1 MELGRQVLA
10 AVAIASLLF
19 VSGCLSTTLY
29 ETARVCPPGT
39 AEMTVASTPFFW
51 RTEST
56 RFVFEQWNRPGP
68 ELSAR
73 MGLSDAFGVG
83 VRLILAPGGCLTAK
97 YQFLRDPFDFALTG
111 AAYGYMFAAA
121 DAASGQL
128 GTYGGLLASSEGPG
142 HVPFS
147 VQAILRY
154 DHQRVGS
161 AFSGS
166 YKSGMVGASLGAGI
180 PVRMDLGRSDALRI
194 HPAASVNLPLSW
206 RYWDWTSPGDHG
218 YDPGIVLPPTQD
230 EDWRGVVTLDL
241 GIGLSYITTR

>member
-1 MELGRQVLA
+1 
-10 AVAIASLLF
+10 
-19 VSGCLSTTLY
+19 
-29 ETARVCPPGT
+29 
-39 AEMTVASTPFFW
+39 MTVASTPCFW
-51 RTEST
+51 RAEST

-68 ELSAR
+68 ELSVR
-73 MGLSDAFGVG
+73 MGLSEAFGVG
-83 VRLILAPGGCLTAK
+83 VRLILAPSGCLTAK
-97 YQFLRDPFDFALTG
+97 YQFLRDPLDFALTG

-154 DHQRVGS
+154 DYQRVGS
-161 AFSGS
+161 TFSGS
-166 YKSGMVGASLGAGI
+166 YRSDVVGASLGAGI
-180 PVRMDLGRSDALRI
+180 PLRMDLGRSGGLRI

-206 RYWDWTSPGDHG
+206 RYWGWTPPHDRG

-230 EDWRGVVTLDL
+230 DNWRGAVTLDL

>member
-1 MELGRQVLA
+1 MKLGRQVSA
-10 AVAIASLLF
+10 AVAVASLLF
-19 VSGCLSTTLY
+19 ISGCLSTTLY
-29 ETARVCPPGT
+29 ETARVCPRGT

-68 ELSAR
+68 ELSVR
-73 MGLSDAFGVG
+73 MGLSEAFGVG

-97 YQFLRDPFDFALTG
+97 YQFLHDPIDVALTG
-111 AAYGYMFAAA
+111 AGYAYMFAAA

-128 GTYGGLLASSEGPG
+128 GTYGGLLASSEGPD

-166 YKSGMVGASLGAGI
+166 YKSSVVGVSLGAGI
-180 PVRMDLGRSDALRI
+180 PVNMDLGRSGALRI

-206 RYWDWTSPGDHG
+206 RYWDWKPPNEHW
-218 YDPGIVLPPTQD
+218 YDPVIVLPPEQSD
-230 EDWRGVVTLDL
+230 NWRGVVTLDL
-241 GIGLSYITTR
+241 GIGLSYVTTR

>member
-1 MELGRQVLA
+1 VKLGLQVEAAL
-10 AVAIASLLF
+10 AVAPLLF

-56 RFVFEQWNRPGP
+56 LFVFEQWNRPGP
-68 ELSAR
+68 ELSVR
-73 MGLSDAFGVG
+73 MGLSEAFGVG
-83 VRLILAPGGCLTAK
+83 VRLILAPGACLTAK
-97 YQFLRDPFDFALTG
+97 YQFLREPIDVALTG
-111 AAYGYMFAAA
+111 AAYGYIFAAA

-128 GTYGGLLASSEGPG
+128 GAYGGLLASSERPD

-147 VQAILRY
+147 AQAILRY
-154 DHQRVGS
+154 DCRRVGS

-166 YKSGMVGASLGAGI
+166 YSSDVVGASLGAGI
-180 PVRMDLGRSDALRI
+180 PVRMGLGRSGALRI

-206 RYWDWTSPGDHG
+206 RYWGWAPPGDPWQ
-218 YDPGIVLPPTQD
+218 DPGAVLPPTRD
-230 EDWRGVVTLDL
+230 DDWRGVVTLDL
-241 GIGLSYITTR
+241 GIGLSYIATR